1 MKKHFFCIGILI
13 MSFLFFTAC
22 RNKMTTYTYEN
33 EAILDIKIE
42 KAEAYIDKLVVTFA
56 EGSLSGV
63 KKAECY
69 GSDFAVIEEEPEFTF
84 KNDVLTIETDNAD
97 MISGMKVWDSDRDLY
112 FYVRYMDSDSYAML
126 VYSWADDVGYMV
138 NGDED
143 AYYTQEEKDEQKEL
157 AEIQAEAEAYAYSK
171 LRGEWINESEDT
183 RIIFDSNSDYGRNF
197 SVCKLENGEWIEHDS
212 MSIGEISPHGNDT
225 MALFDNPSFGRQVI
239 VEIEDDNTMKFDY
252 SEELYYRKSDV
263 N

>member
-1 MKKHFFCIGILI
+1 
-13 MSFLFFTAC
+13 MSLVLFTAC
-22 RNKMTTYTYEN
+22 GNKMTTFTYEN

-42 KAEAYIDKLVVTFA
+42 KSVAYIDKLVVTFA
-56 EGSLSGV
+56 EDSISGV

-69 GSDFAVIEEEPEFTF
+69 SSDFTVIEEEPEFSF

-143 AYYTQEEKDEQKEL
+143 AYYTQEEKEKQNEL
-157 AEIQAEAEAYAYSK
+157 AEIQAEAEASAFNSI
-171 LRGEWINESEDT
+171 LGEWMNKNET
-183 RIIFDSNSDYGRNF
+183 VRILIDYNEEYERCF
-197 SVCKLENGEWIEHDS
+197 SVCKLENGEWIEYDS
-212 MSIGEISPHGNDT
+212 MLIGEISPHGNDT
-225 MALFDNPSFGRQVI
+225 MALYDNPSFGRQVI
-239 VEIEDDNTMKFDY
+239 VELEDDNTMKFDY

>member
-1 MKKHFFCIGILI
+1 
-13 MSFLFFTAC
+13 MSLVLFTAC
-22 RNKMTTYTYEN
+22 GNKMTTYTYEN

-42 KAEAYIDKLVVTFA
+42 KSEAYIDKLVVTFA
-56 EGSLSGV
+56 EDSISGV

-69 GSDFAVIEEEPEFTF
+69 SSDFTVIEEEPEFSF

-143 AYYTQEEKDEQKEL
+143 AYYTQEEKEKQNEL
-157 AEIQAEAEAYAYSK
+157 AEIQAEAEASAFNSI
-171 LRGEWINESEDT
+171 LGEWMNKNET
-183 RIIFDSNSDYGRNF
+183 VRILIDYNEENERCF
-197 SVCKLENGEWIEHDS
+197 SVCKLENGEWVEYDT
-212 MSIGEISPHGNDT
+212 MLIGEISPHGNDA
-225 MALFDNPSFGRQVI
+225 MALYDNSSFGRQVI
-239 VEIEDDNTMKFDY
+239 VELEDDNTMKFDY
-252 SEELYYRKSDV
+252 SEELYYRKSDD

>member
-1 MKKHFFCIGILI
+1 MKNYFLCIGILI
-13 MSFLFFTAC
+13 MSLVLFIAC
-22 RNKMTTYTYEN
+22 GNKMTTYTYEN

-42 KAEAYIDKLVVTFA
+42 KSEAYIDKLVVTFA

-97 MISGMKVWDSDRDLY
+97 MISGIKVWDSDRDLY

-143 AYYTQEEKDEQKEL
+143 AYYTQEEKEKQNEL
-157 AEIQAEAEAYAYSK
+157 VEIQAEAEAFAFSSIH
-171 LRGEWINESEDT
+171 GEWMNKNET
-183 RIIFDSNSDYGRNF
+183 VRILIDYNENYERCF
-197 SVCKLENGEWIEHDS
+197 SVCKLENGEWIEYDS
-212 MSIGEISPHGNDT
+212 MLIGEISPHGNDT
-225 MALFDNPSFGRQVI
+225 MALYDNPSFGRQVI
-239 VEIEDDNTMKFDY
+239 VELEDDNTMKFDY